1 MNPLL
6 YLLEANKETEGQ
18 SSFQEEL
25 ESKES
30 EVKNSFIIISTCKL
44 NSKNWH
50 LFTKRWRQQY
60 MNEILAEIGKYLFLQ
75 IEFVSF
81 SESRSSVCLKINLY
95 YILYL

>member
-30 EVKNSFIIISTCKL
+30 EVKNSF
-44 NSKNWH
+44 H
-50 LFTKRWRQQY
+50 Y
-60 MNEILAEIGKYLFLQ
+60 H
-75 IEFVSF
+75 
-81 SESRSSVCLKINLY
+81 INM
-95 YILYL
+95 